1 MISTQVVAERA
12 LGHHLLIFTQIAA
25 CEGAYDGML
34 RSVNYNDLV
43 IKWDL
48 LMYMLDKWA
57 AAKGRPP
64 ELTWES
70 LTSPGARAIGRG
82 LEAWTNLALTA
93 RIMGVCT
100 SFIPAADDFGGLRG
114 WDVLESAARDW
125 SAQWADR
132 EKAARF
138 VAEARRLASA
148 EEERSAQFLRDL
160 DALGVGPG

>member
-1 MISTQVVAERA
+1 
-12 LGHHLLIFTQIAA
+12 
-25 CEGAYDGML
+25 ML

-70 LTSPGARAIGRG
+70 VTSPGARAIGRG

-93 RIMGVCT
+93 RIMGVCIQ
-100 SFIPAADDFGGLRG
+100 FVPAADDFGGLRG

-138 VAEARRLASA
+138 VAEASRLASD
-148 EEERSAQFLRDL
+148 EKEREAKFLRDL

>member
-1 MISTQVVAERA
+1 
-12 LGHHLLIFTQIAA
+12 
-25 CEGAYDGML
+25 ML

-70 LTSPGARAIGRG
+70 VTSPGGRAIGRG

-93 RIMGVCT
+93 RIMGV
-100 SFIPAADDFGGLRG
+100 F
-114 WDVLESAARDW
+114 ESAARDW

-138 VAEARRLASA
+138 VAEASRLASA
-148 EEERSAQFLRDL
+148 EKERNAKFLRDL

>member
-1 MISTQVVAERA
+1 MRATEHAPCDPFRVREHRDGLALIIERGGVVLVER
-12 LGHHLLIFTQIAA
+12 
-25 CEGAYDGML
+25 
-34 RSVNYNDLV
+34 RRV
-43 IKWDL
+43 
-48 LMYMLDKWA
+48 KWA

-70 LTSPGARAIGRG
+70 VTSPGARAIGRG

-93 RIMGVCT
+93 RIMGVCIQ
-100 SFIPAADDFGGLRG
+100 FIPAADDFGGLRG

-138 VAEARRLASA
+138 VAEASRLASV
-148 EEERSAQFLRDL
+148 EKERNAKFLRDL